1 VVGAPAIDTGLK
13 SPVNHQ
19 LLFSGNG
26 FRLRAF
32 GKASED
38 QAAEEPAENDGDSDE
53 AESSTTDSRG
63 HLGLCDGLETSSGC
77 RRHQDVF
84 ALLGRY
90 HNETIATLVQ

>member
-1 VVGAPAIDTGLK
+1 MVGTPATEPGLK

-38 QAAEEPAENDGDSDE
+38 QAAEEPAENDRDSDE

-63 HLGLCDGLETSSGC
+63 HLGLCDRLRASSGC
-77 RRHQDVF
+77 RRHQDV
-84 ALLGRY
+84 LRCGRY
-90 HNETIATLVQ
+90 HNETIATLVR